1 MQDSTTKKT
10 HLYNEIISACEKLT
24 IARYLLNEVKTSLGY
39 FHAYKLENIQKNLS
53 TFLEYLLFLNEEN
66 SKHLQALPLS
76 EENRKSLNHNVRYFY
91 DHAEVVD
98 EELAEISQKLEG
110 NSYQAIILMQGTKGL
125 LLLTIDEFCNA
136 SPTRMSINEFI
147 WKEEKAKSRK
157 RKK

>member
-24 IARYLLNEVKTSLGY
+24 IARFLLNEVKTSLQY

-53 TFLEYLLFLNEEN
+53 TFLDYLLFLNEEN
-66 SKHLQALPLS
+66 TKHLQALPLS
-76 EENRKSLNHNVRYFY
+76 EENRKSLNHNVSYFY
-91 DHAEVVD
+91 DHAEVTD
-98 EELAEISQKLEG
+98 EELAEISQKIEG

-136 SPTRMSINEFI
+136 SPTRMSINEFL
-147 WKEEKAKSRK
+147 WKAEKAKS
-157 RKK
+157 KK